1 MMTENNQRILN
12 WLKNEKKK
20 DDLQEKNYKK
30 KIIEEVKKLD
40 KNSIFQTPKKLTLW
54 QKLKKVILGI

>member
-1 MMTENNQRILN
+1 MTENNQRILN